1 MTLSRVVL
9 LTIALTVTSGCL
21 VLPKDISASTRP
33 LEPGSYTELEEVTG
47 SAWNFFAVAIFVP
60 FGGGPSDPA
69 AVARDQALL
78 KAGGADALIDVAMDQ
93 WIIMI
98 PTPFVSFTLYRTAVH
113 GRAVRLNED
122 VATIP
127 TDGATLLTEVKQ

>member
-1 MTLSRVVL
+1 M
-9 LTIALTVTSGCL
+9 
-21 VLPKDISASTRP
+21 
-33 LEPGSYTELEEVTG
+33 TG
-47 SAWNFFAVAIFVP
+47 SAWNFFAIALIVP

-69 AVARDQALL
+69 AVARDQALQ

-98 PTPFVSFTLYRTAVH
+98 PAPFLSVSLYRTAVH
-113 GRAVRLNED
+113 GTAVRLNED

-127 TDGATLLTEVKQ
+127 NDDDMLLTEVKQ